1 MKHMLSENPNGPKIE
16 EKKRQKVR
24 PEKSMLNF
32 EVSLL
37 VLKTGSTDR
46 VLRALICG
54 MRANGHLCL
63 FERI

>member
-1 MKHMLSENPNGPKIE
+1 
-16 EKKRQKVR
+16 
-24 PEKSMLNF
+24 MLNF